1 MVSEGRLTDEYLDH
15 ASELEEVVSRYH
27 RAAMK
32 GIVRDA
38 LAA

>member
-1 MVSEGRLTDEYLDH
+1 MVSEGRLSDEYLDH

-32 GIVRDA
+32 EIARTA